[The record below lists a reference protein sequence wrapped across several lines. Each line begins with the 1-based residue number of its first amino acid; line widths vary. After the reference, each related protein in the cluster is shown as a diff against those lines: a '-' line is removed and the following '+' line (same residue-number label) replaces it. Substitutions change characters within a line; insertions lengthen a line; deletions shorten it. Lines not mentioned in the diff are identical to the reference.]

1 MLIILSEDNYLN
13 TINSYDKAH
22 WQPLLD
28 LIPDI
33 EATEKFVEIIER
45 EDKIEGVI
53 QMPYFKVS
61 EIVYKFHNLV
71 DELGIMISFDWR
83 SWQEGKDILEGK
95 TFDFDRV
102 DIPTKC
108 KLISM
113 IIRNDRFCDGYLV
126 STFENGIILGML
138 KSIERQLG
146 A

>member
-1 MLIILSEDNYLN
+1 MLIILSEDNYLD
-13 TINSYDKAH
+13 TMNSYDKAH
-22 WQPLLD
+22 WKPILD
-28 LIPDI
+28 LIPEI
-33 EATEKFVEIIER
+33 EASNR
-45 EDKIEGVI
+45 VI
-53 QMPYFKVS
+53 HIFQHLADTM
-61 EIVYKFHNLV
+61 
-71 DELGIMISFDWR
+71 GIMISFDWG

-95 TFDFDRV
+95 TFDFDTI

-113 IIRNDRFCDGYLV
+113 IIRNNRFCDGYLV

>member
-1 MLIILSEDNYLN
+1 MLIILSEDKYLN

-33 EATEKFVEIIER
+33 EATKKFVEIVDR

-61 EIVYKFHNLV
+61 EIVYKFHTLV
-71 DELGIMISFDWR
+71 DELGIMISFDWG

-95 TFDFDRV
+95 AIDFDRV

-126 STFENGIILGML
+126 STFEKGIILGML

-146 A
+146 